1 MYDVQ
6 FLEFNNDT
14 ASLKIILQIINNPI
28 NRNQIQ
34 KFSHD
39 FPIVISPLVYSIKVF
54 CAITRR
60 HNRSISTSIE
70 KKNLSSNF
78 NGKRK
83 KEIGNRE
90 ERERERERANDSLK
104 IDNHRSNGPVVTPSS
119 AIGNT
124 CYEKLLLITTA

>member
-14 ASLKIILQIINNPI
+14 MNLKIILQIINNPI

-39 FPIVISPLVYSIKVF
+39 FPIIISTSLLHN